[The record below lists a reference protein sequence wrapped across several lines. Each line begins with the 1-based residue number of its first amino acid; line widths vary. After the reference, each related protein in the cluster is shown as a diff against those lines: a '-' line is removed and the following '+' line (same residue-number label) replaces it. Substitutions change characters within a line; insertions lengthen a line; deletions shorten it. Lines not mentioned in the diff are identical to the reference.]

1 MRYGTM
7 SNLVPLGIQSE
18 MEKVL
23 NKLGDS
29 RKVQDFGSLD
39 VRPWRPADSADILGA
54 LG

>member
-1 MRYGTM
+1 M
-7 SNLVPLGIQSE
+7 SNLVPLGVQSE

-23 NKLGDS
+23 NKLRDS

-39 VRPWRPADSADILGA
+39 VRPWRPADNGEIPGA